1 MLARLE
7 AAFEHERRF
16 VADASHELRTP
27 LALLRTELEVA
38 LRRPRSREELEAALR
53 SAAEE
58 TERLVRLSEDLL
70 LIARADEGALPIRR
84 ENIAASELLERV
96 RARFA
101 ARASSLGRD
110 LRVEPAGG
118 LVVDVDPA
126 RIEQALGNLVDN
138 ALQHGTGAVTL
149 FIRAAGGRVELHV
162 TDEGSG
168 VPPGFAKRAFDRFS
182 QADSARSGP
191 GSGLGLSIVQ
201 LIAAAHGGS
210 ARIDGADA
218 WLTI

>member
-1 MLARLE
+1 LSSLAVTLNEMLARLE

-84 ENIAASELLERV
+84 EQLATADLLERV
-96 RARFA
+96 RGRFA
-101 ARASSLGRD
+101 ARASTLGREVRID
-110 LRVEPAGG
+110 PPEGV
-118 LVVDVDPA
+118 VVDADPA

-138 ALQHGTGAVTL
+138 ALQLGA
-149 FIRAAGGRVELHV
+149 
-162 TDEGSG
+162 
-168 VPPGFAKRAFDRFS
+168 
-182 QADSARSGP
+182 
-191 GSGLGLSIVQ
+191 
-201 LIAAAHGGS
+201 
-210 ARIDGADA
+210 
-218 WLTI
+218 